1 MNFIIPMAGK
11 GSRFIEKGY
20 TIPKYLIEVKGKKLL
35 EYSLESL
42 PLELATKI
50 IFIALKEHQLEFNI
64 KEEIKVILKNK
75 NFELVLLDKVT
86 QGQAETVLFA
96 KKHVDFSKDL
106 AIFNIDTNFSST
118 SLKVVLLNKTK
129 KKDGVLGAFKS
140 VGTSWSFAKVN
151 EKKIVTETAEK
162 VPISNNALTGFYHFT
177 NPKDFFDIAI
187 SCVKKEIKFKNEYYI
202 APMYNQ
208 LINTGKKFVLDFVDD
223 FIPLG
228 TPEEVEAYKEKI

>member
-42 PLELATKI
+42 PLELATNI
-50 IFIALKEHQLEFNI
+50 VFIALKEHQLEFNI
-64 KEEIKVILKNK
+64 QNEIQAILKNR
-75 NFELVLLDKVT
+75 NFELVLLDEVT

-96 KKHVDFSKDL
+96 KKCVDFSKDL
-106 AIFNIDTNFSST
+106 AVFNIDTNFSSV
-118 SLKVVLLNKTK
+118 SLKEVLSDDRK

-140 VGTSWSFAKVN
+140 VGTNWSFAKVN
-151 EKKIVTETAEK
+151 EKNIVVETAEK

-177 NPKDFFDIAI
+177 NPKDFFDIAT
-187 SCVKKEIKFKNEYYI
+187 SCIQKEIKFKNEYYI

-208 LINTGKKFVLDFVDD
+208 LIKMGKEFVLDFVDD

-228 TPEEVEAYKEKI
+228 APDEVEAYKNKV